1 MKPPKLSFS
10 CNNEDFFYYI
20 YGILFSMTYRK
31 RYKEYLLKGFPR
43 IPITK
48 IQNLFFEM
56 AELGKKLAQ
65 AHMLET
71 KINKRFELA
80 DISPDQWIVKDFFY
94 SSKEECLYFDK
105 TKNSWIKGITLQMW
119 EFSIGTIRQLP
130 QFLKSRKFSLVRKW
144 NTLQRSLTH
153 EELIIFLKICS
164 AIDLTLK
171 LLPTIDELYK
181 KIDIFE

>member
-1 MKPPKLSFS
+1 
-10 CNNEDFFYYI
+10 
-20 YGILFSMTYRK
+20 
-31 RYKEYLLKGFPR
+31 
-43 IPITK
+43 
-48 IQNLFFEM
+48 
-56 AELGKKLAQ
+56 

-94 SSKEECLYFDK
+94 SSKEECLYFNK

-119 EFSIGTIRQLP
+119 EFSIGTIQQLP
-130 QFLKSRKFSLVRKW
+130 QFLKSRKFSPIRKW

-164 AIDLTLK
+164 VIDLTLK